1 MTNPQ
6 EKSIDRAKAIARD
19 ALQKLN
25 RTLASGPE
33 HGEIDIVTPG
43 SDEPIRL
50 SRDVAELLREI
61 LVNTAAGQTVNVI
74 PMNAELTTQ
83 QAADLLNVS
92 RPHVIKL
99 MDEGILKGHKVGTH
113 RRLYASSVQEFKR
126 HRDLEQRAAADELA
140 VLSDEMGL
148 YE

>member
-1 MTNPQ
+1 
-6 EKSIDRAKAIARD
+6 
-19 ALQKLN
+19 
-25 RTLASGPE
+25 
-33 HGEIDIVTPG
+33 
-43 SDEPIRL
+43 
-50 SRDVAELLREI
+50 
-61 LVNTAAGQTVNVI
+61 
-74 PMNAELTTQ
+74 MNAELTTQ